1 MNEQFCYESCKFTN
15 TGGILSKSIRNQTQ
29 ITEAAPNKNTLKY
42 TDIQLKA
49 NILVIA
55 RHPNAYLPYF
65 LTLLASTYLI
75 LTYQHTYKTQEKKKT
90 PNYNKQKKRCVC
102 EGFCVNPSESF
113 EVMRMEK
120 PSIQAWYR
128 PSDGMLKPVNQHID
142 TLDYLCVLS
151 NAKRPSIF
159 NMMVAQKITRTHY
172 TQPNYYTPKTIA
184 KMVETNFYVFV
195 QSITCGRSQMCSILI
210 YSLLFGVFIFAFLE
224 LSAAITNV
232 AALSGLRCIILLEI
246 WNTNIQE
253 KLGDICFSLRYVP
266 TAGKL
271 TVVILEAK
279 NLKKMD
285 VGGLSGNIYIFYAYI
300 IFF

>member
-29 ITEAAPNKNTLKY
+29 ITEAAPHKNTLKY

-151 NAKRPSIF
+151 NAKRPIHF
-159 NMMVAQKITRTHY
+159 QHDGGAKNHTHPLH
-172 TQPNYYTPKTIA
+172 TA
-184 KMVETNFYVFV
+184 KLLYSKNHS
-195 QSITCGRSQMCSILI
+195 QNGRNEFLCFCSINH
-210 YSLLFGVFIFAFLE
+210 V
-224 LSAAITNV
+224 
-232 AALSGLRCIILLEI
+232 
-246 WNTNIQE
+246 W
-253 KLGDICFSLRYVP
+253 P
-266 TAGKL
+266 
-271 TVVILEAK
+271 
-279 NLKKMD
+279 
-285 VGGLSGNIYIFYAYI
+285 
-300 IFF
+300 